1 MKIFSWNVNGLRA
14 VIKKGEFQKF
24 INEYQP
30 DILCLQETKANRGQ
44 VEIDLP
50 DYEEF
55 WNSAERPGYSGTAIF
70 VKKFLSD
77 LRPENILYDLP
88 GNLVERYH
96 LYDDAFGNPNTEGRV
111 LTLEMPE
118 FYLATVYTPNSKHD
132 LNRLNLRA
140 QQWDPAFRDYISEL
154 KQRKPVVFC
163 GDLNVAHREI
173 DLARPKDNEKNAGFT
188 HEERGGFEN
197 FLNAGFIDSFRTIH
211 GDISDAYTWWTWR
224 AKARERNV
232 GWRIDYFLVDES
244 LRSNLSDAK
253 IYPGQMGSDHCPI
266 MIELR
271 YD

>member
-24 INEYQP
+24 INKYQP

-154 KQRKPVVFC
+154 KQR
-163 GDLNVAHREI
+163 A
-173 DLARPKDNEKNAGFT
+173 
-188 HEERGGFEN
+188 
-197 FLNAGFIDSFRTIH
+197 
-211 GDISDAYTWWTWR
+211 
-224 AKARERNV
+224 
-232 GWRIDYFLVDES
+232 
-244 LRSNLSDAK
+244 
-253 IYPGQMGSDHCPI
+253 
-266 MIELR
+266 
-271 YD
+271 